1 MAGGTLN
8 RKGVFSLGHSALFFA
23 VHLGATA
30 LSALLFSTLW
40 LVAPGRQRVATGL
53 LALWIPALILACM
66 TPGWLR
72 EAHVPAETAIGSLV
86 QGACISLVAALPS
99 LTVLA
104 RAPGDLT
111 RTARGLGAD
120 WRARALLLWLPL
132 LRGRLLFGLGVI
144 LVLSAALAA
153 IDLRRV
159 VS

>member
-8 RKGVFSLGHSALFFA
+8 RKGVFSMSHSALFFA
-23 VHLGATA
+23 IRLGVTA
-30 LSALLFSTLW
+30 LSAALFSTLW
-40 LVAPGRQRVATGL
+40 LAAPGRQRVASGL
-53 LALWIPALILACM
+53 LAFWIPALLLAFM
-66 TPGWLR
+66 TPGWLH
-72 EAHVPAETAIGSLV
+72 EAHVPAEAVFGSLA
-86 QGACISLVAALPS
+86 QGACISLAAALPA
-99 LTVLA
+99 LA
-104 RAPGDLT
+104 ALAHAPGDLA

-153 IDLRRV
+153 MDLRRV